1 MTEQPQPKRK
11 RRRAS
16 QFGLMRDVARQLFVA
31 QGLTPA
37 AIEGALFHRFP
48 EASDFPSR
56 RAIESW
62 VAAFRTEGGE
72 PWTLAPGTEET
83 AEYVLPVLQAVVAR
97 SEGRVQTIG
106 VETARWVVVVRRAA
120 PDLDPWRAYL
130 VARWYLAAIAGGVS
144 TVGLDLLLSYA
155 PWRGDSE
162 AERYAQLLNNGRV
175 PVPLP
180 GLWDMSPWPEVVKAG
195 GRILERDP
203 QLPYR
208 DDVPAP
214 DEERPLPS
222 PSELHW
228 KVTTWAQSMQGPV
241 DDEDGV

>member
-1 MTEQPQPKRK
+1 
-11 RRRAS
+11 
-16 QFGLMRDVARQLFVA
+16 MRDVARELFVT
-31 QGLTPA
+31 QSLTPA
-37 AIEGALFHRFP
+37 AIEKALLHRFQ

-72 PWTLAPGTEET
+72 PWALTPGTDET
-83 AEYVLPVLQAVVAR
+83 AEYVLPVLQAVAEH
-97 SEGRVQTIG
+97 SEGRVRRIG

-120 PDLDPWRAYL
+120 HDLDPWRAYI
-130 VARWYLAAIAGGVS
+130 VARWYAAAIASAVS
-144 TVGLDLLLSYA
+144 TVGLDLLLAYA

-162 AERYAQLLNNGRV
+162 AERYALALAKGRV

-180 GLWDMSPWPEVVKAG
+180 GLWDMSTWPEVREAG
-195 GRILERDP
+195 ARLLERDP

-208 DDVPAP
+208 DDAPAS
-214 DEERPLPS
+214 DEERPSPS

-228 KVTTWAQSMQGPV
+228 KLTTWAKSMEGPA
-241 DDEDGV
+241 DDDAGV